1 MLADSMFS
9 NNLYFYLFYL
19 TTWFISLS
27 IPYKFIFID
36 SFFVAT
42 MSILGLIKYYLYVWN
57 VWILCSRSVHI
68 EKLYHIYIF
77 LIEYCKKNFSVL
89 LSVILHFVHY
99 YSLNLLFMCC
109 TGINLDFRRVHDI
122 YRSFINI
129 YVRSFNN
136 YCLHKLYTCI

>member
-27 IPYKFIFID
+27 IPYKFKFID

-77 LIEYCKKNFSVL
+77 LIEYCKKKIFFRV
-89 LSVILHFVHY
+89 VICYIAFCPL
-99 YSLNLLFMCC
+99 LLFKF
-109 TGINLDFRRVHDI
+109 TFHV
-122 YRSFINI
+122 
-129 YVRSFNN
+129 
-136 YCLHKLYTCI
+136 LHRDKFKLPAGPWYISIFYQYIRQIF